1 MSGLVSGVVELILL
15 SIPTVIYLLV
25 RRRRTDR
32 GRRSMGL
39 TWGATDDY
47 IWAIVAVVV
56 LGGLSLAATKLIP
69 ADVLATVGTTNRITT
84 LVAAL
89 AVIVG
94 AAGEEMLFRGFL
106 QGVFSNR
113 FGKAAGI
120 WVQAVL
126 FLVPHLALLLVSPL
140 VWPILPAQFL
150 TGLALGWLRSRH
162 DSIAPTIAVHAVAN
176 VIAGLIV

>member
-15 SIPTVIYLLV
+15 SIPSVIYLLV
-25 RRRRTDR
+25 RRHRTDR

-89 AVIVG
+89 AVIVR
-94 AAGEEMLFRGFL
+94 AAGEETLFRGFL

-126 FLVPHLALLLVSPL
+126 FLLPHLALLLVSPL

>member
-1 MSGLVSGVVELILL
+1 LSGLVSGVIELILL

-39 TWGATDDY
+39 TWGATNDY

-89 AVIVG
+89 AVIVR

-106 QGVFSNR
+106 QGVVSNR

-126 FLVPHLALLLVSPL
+126 FLFPHLALLLVSPL

>member
-1 MSGLVSGVVELILL
+1 
-15 SIPTVIYLLV
+15 V
-25 RRRRTDR
+25 R
-32 GRRSMGL
+32 
-39 TWGATDDY
+39 
-47 IWAIVAVVV
+47 
-56 LGGLSLAATKLIP
+56 
-69 ADVLATVGTTNRITT
+69 
-84 LVAAL
+84 
-89 AVIVG
+89 

-106 QGVFSNR
+106 QGVVSNR

-126 FLVPHLALLLVSPL
+126 FLLPHLALLLVSPL

>member
-1 MSGLVSGVVELILL
+1 VIELILL

-32 GRRSMGL
+32 GRPSMGL
-39 TWGATDDY
+39 TWGASGDY
-47 IWAIVAVVV
+47 VWAIGAVIV
-56 LGGLSLAATKLIP
+56 LCGLSLAATKLVP
-69 ADVLATVGTTNRITT
+69 ADVLATAGTTNRITT
-84 LVAAL
+84 LVAAV
-89 AVIVG
+89 AVIVR

-106 QGVFSNR
+106 QGVIANR
-113 FGKAAGI
+113 FGKSTGI

-126 FLVPHLALLLVSPL
+126 FLLPHLALLLLVSPL

-162 DSIAPTIAVHAVAN
+162 DSVAPTIAVHAVAN

>member
-89 AVIVG
+89 AVIEVVPG
-94 AAGEEMLFRGFL
+94 LVEVE
-106 QGVFSNR
+106 V
-113 FGKAAGI
+113 
-120 WVQAVL
+120 AVPRL
-126 FLVPHLALLLVSPL
+126 TPAL
-140 VWPILPAQFL
+140 
-150 TGLALGWLRSRH
+150 R
-162 DSIAPTIAVHAVAN
+162 
-176 VIAGLIV
+176 

>member
-15 SIPTVIYLLV
+15 SIPSVIYLLV
-25 RRRRTDR
+25 RRHRTDR

-89 AVIVG
+89 AVIVR

-120 WVQAVL
+120 WAQAFL
-126 FLVPHLALLLVSPL
+126 FLLPHLALLLVSPL

-162 DSIAPTIAVHAVAN
+162 GSIAPTIAVHAVAN
-176 VIAGLIV
+176 VIAGFLV

>member
-1 MSGLVSGVVELILL
+1 VVELILL

-39 TWGATDDY
+39 TWGATSDY
-47 IWAIVAVVV
+47 IWAIV
-56 LGGLSLAATKLIP
+56 
-69 ADVLATVGTTNRITT
+69 
-84 LVAAL
+84 
-89 AVIVG
+89 
-94 AAGEEMLFRGFL
+94 
-106 QGVFSNR
+106 
-113 FGKAAGI
+113 AAGI

-126 FLVPHLALLLVSPL
+126 FLFPHLALLLVSPL

-162 DSIAPTIAVHAVAN
+162 DSIAPTIAVHAVVN
-176 VIAGLIV
+176 VITGLIV

>member
-1 MSGLVSGVVELILL
+1 VIELILL

-32 GRRSMGL
+32 GGPIMGL
-39 TWGATDDY
+39 TWGATSDY
-47 IWAIVAVVV
+47 VWAVGAVFI
-56 LGGLSLAATKLIP
+56 LCGLSLAATKLIP
-69 ADVLATVGTTNRITT
+69 ADVLATAGTINRITT
-84 LVAAL
+84 LVAVL
-89 AVIVG
+89 AVIVR

-106 QGVFSNR
+106 QGVVANR

-126 FLVPHLALLLVSPL
+126 FLIPHLALLLVSPL

-150 TGLALGWLRSRH
+150 TGLALGWLRARH
-162 DSIAPTIAVHAVAN
+162 DSIAPTMAVHVVVN